1 MKKTALTIRVE
12 ERGEKVVLE
21 EKRGQVSN
29 AFEKSLTKRL
39 GSQLL

>member
-1 MKKTALTIRVE
+1 MKKTTWAVRVE

-21 EKRGQVSN
+21 GKRGQVSN

-39 GSQLL
+39 DSQML